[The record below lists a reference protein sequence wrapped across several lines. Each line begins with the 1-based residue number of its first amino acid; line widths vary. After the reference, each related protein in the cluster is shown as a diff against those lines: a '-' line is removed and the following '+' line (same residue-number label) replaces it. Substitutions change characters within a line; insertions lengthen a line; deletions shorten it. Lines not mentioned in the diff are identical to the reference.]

1 MSEINRLPE
10 NAHQRLIELRRDADR
25 KRGRPLT
32 DAEKLANLRHAM
44 DRVCWEC
51 GSEVAPAARC
61 ACGAVNAVKAS
72 AE

>member
-1 MSEINRLPE
+1 MSEIKRLPE
-10 NAHQRLIELRRDADR
+10 NARQRLIELRRDADR

-32 DAEKLANLRHAM
+32 DAERVLNLRHAM

-51 GSEVAPAARC
+51 GGEVEPAARC
-61 ACGAVNAVKAS
+61 ACGAVNAEKAS